1 MKILLLH
8 QYFLEENDPGGSRW
22 NEMVKF
28 WEQEGH
34 EITVLAGMM
43 HANGSEKEP
52 QYKGKLYVKNKQGKT
67 PVLRCHVSEAYN
79 KGFAG
84 RLWGYFSFMF
94 SSMWGG
100 AFKVGGKFDAIL
112 ITSPP
117 LFVGFSGYILSRIKR
132 IPFVFEIRDLWP
144 ESAIDTGVLKIRRS

>member
-112 ITSPP
+112 ITSP
-117 LFVGFSGYILSRIKR
+117 LYLLVSQDTFYLELN
-132 IPFVFEIRDLWP
+132 VFH
-144 ESAIDTGVLKIRRS
+144 SSLKYVTYGLNLQLIQAY